1 MARLPYIRALLRLY
15 HLTKNR
21 NKSASALAYHADRMA
36 IVRPLGHKWAI
47 IRARSLMVSF
57 ELVAMELQQTNSN

>member
-1 MARLPYIRALLRLY
+1 MARLPYIRSLLRLY

-21 NKSASALAYHADRMA
+21 NKSASALAYHADKMA
-36 IVRPLGHKWAI
+36 IVWPLVHKLAI
-47 IRARSLMVSF
+47 IKARSLMVSF